1 MKTPTAQQHAHAH
14 ARALVDRLSDAEA
27 IALAGNWRPLKPP
40 PLLDFVQHCL
50 IVDKQSGKLIPFEL
64 WPLQV

>member
-1 MKTPTAQQHAHAH
+1 
-14 ARALVDRLSDAEA
+14 LSDAEA